1 MVNLVLLNMCVYFV
15 NLKYVVKTTICVPSN
30 TTSIAERCYEIP
42 FSDPND
48 PNVVFDIVNEVVVPV
63 YHSTQQLAIH

>member
-42 FSDPND
+42 FLILMILTLFSTLWTKLLCL
-48 PNVVFDIVNEVVVPV
+48 FTIVRNN
-63 YHSTQQLAIH
+63 